1 MTWLAAANITS
12 VMDPQP
18 QRGTTRLTFDPP
30 RNILFVSLF
39 ARKPQASAEAPAW
52 KKPRNLARS
61 RLTRA
66 PSGLPRWNRSAGDAR
81 RRAGHSDPKLC
92 STRGASRRSARRRL
106 ARCSPAA
113 SAGGWC
119 GPRSSRRTS
128 SRSCATAAEGRPRTW
143 RDSWS
148 RHRWDGSISVRRS
161 RHRAHTP
168 PLDAHAGVRRDTFR
182 AVASPRTICRRV
194 R

>member
-52 KKPRNLARS
+52 KKPRNLGRS

-81 RRAGHSDPKLC
+81 RRPGHSDPKLC

-106 ARCSPAA
+106 AGCSPAA
-113 SAGGWC
+113 NAGGWC
-119 GPRSSRRTS
+119 GPAVLAPDIVEDLRN
-128 SRSCATAAEGRPRTW
+128 GRGGKTPDLARLMEPPPMGWVDQRQTLAPP
-143 RDSWS
+143 
-148 RHRWDGSISVRRS
+148 
-161 RHRAHTP
+161 RAHAT
-168 PLDAHAGVRRDTFR
+168 
-182 AVASPRTICRRV
+182 S
-194 R
+194 